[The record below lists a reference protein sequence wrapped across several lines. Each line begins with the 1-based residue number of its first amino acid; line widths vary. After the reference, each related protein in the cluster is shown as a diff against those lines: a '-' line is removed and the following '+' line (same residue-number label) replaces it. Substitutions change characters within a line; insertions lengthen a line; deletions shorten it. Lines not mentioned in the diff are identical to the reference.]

1 MMRSRRVL
9 QFVVAAALAASGCE
23 RAPRPSPADS
33 ADPVVPPAP
42 EDTVDAAASLNG
54 WNPDAGPVLF
64 VARETAQSA
73 VVVYPHPSGELTD
86 SIPFEESAV
95 ADVRVDLFSRAGT
108 VGSGGVAGGFERS
121 RRECASWPLVRI
133 VPDDRIASGAAWTI
147 ALRAG
152 AAAALPARP
161 VSGMSRSDSSA
172 VTKEVLRLASL
183 IPGDPTHPFHGL
195 PFSART
201 IVLFEPVPGVE
212 ALVSDV
218 VRRIST
224 EADPREEHTLIVA
237 ERDSGAA
244 DPWALV
250 YHERTAGPEET
261 VVASDALA
269 MVAIGPDRRA
279 TMVLSRDDGS
289 GTVYALLER
298 TGPGRWTVRWTSA
311 YAGC

>member
-23 RAPRPSPADS
+23 RAPRATPADS
-33 ADPVVPPAP
+33 SDPAETPAP
-42 EDTVDAAASLNG
+42 ADTVDARTSLNG
-54 WNPDAGPVLF
+54 WNPAAGPVLF
-64 VARETAQSA
+64 VARETTQSA
-73 VVVYPHPSGELTD
+73 AVVYPHPSGALTD
-86 SIPFEESAV
+86 STSFDESAV
-95 ADVRVDLFSRAGT
+95 TDARVDLFSR
-108 VGSGGVAGGFERS
+108 VGASGGGSIAGGFEDG
-121 RRECASWPLVRI
+121 RRECASWPVVRI
-133 VPDDRIASGAAWTI
+133 VPDERTASGTPWTI

-152 AAAALPARP
+152 AAVALPARS
-161 VSGMSRSDSSA
+161 VAGMSRSDSVA
-172 VTKEVLRLASL
+172 VTTEVLRLASL
-183 IPGDPTHPFHGL
+183 VPGDPAQPFHGL
-195 PFSART
+195 PFSARS
-201 IVLFEPVPGVE
+201 IVVFEPEPGVE

-237 ERDSGAA
+237 ERDAGAA
-244 DPWALV
+244 EPWALV

-269 MVAIGPDRRA
+269 MIAVGPDRRA

-289 GTVYALLER
+289 GTIYALLER
-298 TGPGRWTVRWTSA
+298 TGRGRWTVRWTSA